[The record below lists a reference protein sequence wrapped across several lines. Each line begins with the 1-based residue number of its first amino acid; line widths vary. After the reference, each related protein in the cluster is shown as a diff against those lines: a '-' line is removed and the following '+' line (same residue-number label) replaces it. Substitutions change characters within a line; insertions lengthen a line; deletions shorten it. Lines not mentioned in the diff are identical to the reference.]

1 MIYTIPKEEVIVL
14 TEFLTESH
22 DHLEGIED
30 KVLQMEV
37 SRDPELINSI
47 FRPIHTV
54 KGTSSFLGLENI
66 SQLSHEME
74 TLLDDI
80 RKGRIA
86 PIDSDIIDVILESVD
101 TLDKMIRAAADAMA
115 KADTAADTVEAE
127 IEDIPYIETMNRVV
141 DVRKRKNAKAD
152 ADTGDTAEKR
162 KTGDEET
169 GGIDYAKISYPGEM
183 KMQFE
188 IEGIDKINV
197 IERTLL
203 TLEKNPRNIDL
214 YNDLFRA
221 LHTLKGN
228 TGVILSTIDDEK
240 ILKNHFLNDFRE
252 IAHNAESFVQKKRDS
267 KQTFKDDEIEILL
280 RAADCM
286 KHGLE
291 AFKENR
297 IPGKEACII
306 LEQLEALTAQTLE
319 TVYKGTG
326 EIKEIGGDSLAEAVS
341 NNLNQA
347 LDAIESGLEEIRDD
361 DKRINALKKMKRSY
375 KNLVKIGTRI
385 NHKLLVGKSDTAL
398 KLLDFMKIG
407 KDENEDIFIEELKK
421 DFLELRGK
429 ADRRKDRETPDR
441 RKATLPPP
449 TADKDLE
456 VRIGDKVLKVS
467 QEKID
472 IFMNL
477 IGELLVS
484 KNNLLAFEREVSMKY
499 DLPEIA
505 RRLKES
511 ADTIARIS
519 NQLQTNIMEIRM
531 LPVASAFSRFPRM
544 IRDLSKK
551 LDKKMRL
558 AISGEET
565 EVDKNIIEALADPLV
580 HMVRNSADHGIET
593 PEERAAAG
601 KPEEGT
607 ITLTAFNQGQYV
619 VIQIIDDGRGMDPH
633 KIKMKA
639 LEKALITP
647 EEVEQMDDGQALNLI
662 FLPGFSMAGKVSDV
676 SGRGVGMDVVKNN
689 IEKLG
694 GEAHIESK
702 IGEGS
707 TFTVKLPLTMAIG
720 RGLEVEAAR
729 NRYYIP
735 LEAIIETLRIPTDSI
750 FKYRGKEMTVIRDEL
765 IPVYRLAAQLGLEN
779 GNGKRRD
786 LRRTRK
792 NEALVLL
799 DVKGQKLGLAVD
811 SYYNE
816 TEYVIKP
823 LTGSIANIDGISGA
837 MITGEGKINLILDLM
852 RLF

>member
-1 MIYTIPKEEVIVL
+1 MKYTIPKDEVIVL
-14 TEFLTESH
+14 TEFLAESR

-37 SRDPELINSI
+37 AKDPELINSI

-66 SQLSHEME
+66 SRLSHEME

-80 RKGRIA
+80 RKGRIT

-101 TLDKMIRAAADAMA
+101 TLTKMIHTATDAMA
-115 KADTAADTVEAE
+115 KADTAAETVETE
-127 IEDIPYIETMNRVV
+127 IEDTPYLDVMNRVV
-141 DVRKRKNAKAD
+141 EVRNSKNSLSPSSKT
-152 ADTGDTAEKR
+152 TGDDEKN
-162 KTGDEET
+162 GT
-169 GGIDYAKISYPGEM
+169 GGEEIREIDYSGISYPGEM
-183 KMQFE
+183 KLQFE
-188 IEGIDKINV
+188 IEGLDKIAV

-203 TLEKNPRNIDL
+203 NLEKNLENIEL

-240 ILKNHFLNDFRE
+240 VRRDHFLNDFRRVS
-252 IAHNAESFVQKKRDS
+252 HSAESFVQKKRDA
-267 KQTFKDDEIEILL
+267 KYPLKEDEIEILL
-280 RAADCM
+280 NAADCM

-297 IPGKEACII
+297 KPEKEACAII
-306 LEQLEALTAQTLE
+306 EQLETLTTATLE
-319 TVYKGTG
+319 TVFLGTG
-326 EIKEIGGDSLAEAVS
+326 EIKEIGGDSLSEAVS
-341 NNLNQA
+341 NNLEQA
-347 LDAIESGLEEIRDD
+347 LEAIGSGLEEIVDEK
-361 DKRINALKKMKRSY
+361 KRETALKKMRRSY
-375 KNLVKIGTRI
+375 KNLVKIGTKI
-385 NHKLLVGKSDTAL
+385 NHQLLLNKSDNAL
-398 KLLDFMKIG
+398 KLIAFMLIG
-407 KDENEDIFIEELKK
+407 KDENDALFIDELKK

-429 ADRRKDRETPDR
+429 ADRRKDRQTADR

-449 TADKDLE
+449 TADKELE
-456 VRIGDKVLKVS
+456 VRIGEKVLKVS

-472 IFMNL
+472 VFMNL
-477 IGELLVS
+477 IGELLVG
-484 KNNLLAFEREVSMKY
+484 KNNLLAFEKEVSMKY

-519 NQLQTNIMEIRM
+519 NELQTNIMDIRM
-531 LPVASAFSRFPRM
+531 LPVASSFSKFPRM

-551 LDKKMRL
+551 LGKNMRL
-558 AISGEET
+558 VISGEET
-565 EVDKNIIEALADPLV
+565 EVDKNVIEALTDPLV

-593 PEERAAAG
+593 PDERAAAG

-607 ITLTAFNQGQYV
+607 VTLTAFNQGQYV
-619 VIQIIDDGRGMDPH
+619 VIQVIDDGRGMDPH

-639 LEKALITP
+639 LEKTLITP
-647 EEVEQMDDGQALNLI
+647 EEVEQMDDIQALNLI

-694 GEAHIESK
+694 GEAHIDSK
-702 IGEGS
+702 PGEGS

-720 RGLEVEAAR
+720 RGLEVEAAK

-750 FKYRGKEMTVIRDEL
+750 FKYRGKEMTVIRDQL
-765 IPVYRLAAQLGLEN
+765 IPVYRLGVQLGLET
-779 GNGKRRD
+779 GNGDRRGT
-786 LRRTRK
+786 LK
-792 NEALVLL
+792 NEPLVLL
-799 DVKGQKLGLAVD
+799 DVKGRRLGLAVD

-837 MITGEGKINLILDLM
+837 MITGEGKVNLILDLL

>member
-1 MIYTIPKEEVIVL
+1 VRYTIPKDEVIVL
-14 TEFLTESH
+14 TEFLAESH

-37 SRDPELINSI
+37 SKDPELINSI

-54 KGTSSFLGLENI
+54 KGTSSFLGLESI
-66 SQLSHEME
+66 SRLSHEME

-80 RKGRIA
+80 RKGRII

-101 TLDKMIRAAADAMA
+101 TLDKMIRTAADAMA
-115 KADTAADTVEAE
+115 KADTSTDPVETE
-127 IEDIPYIETMNRVV
+127 IEDIPYFDVMNRVM
-141 DVRKRKNAKAD
+141 DVRKSKNAKP
-152 ADTGDTAEKR
+152 AEAETTEKSG
-162 KTGDEET
+162 TVVEESRD
-169 GGIDYAKISYPGEM
+169 IDYSKISYPGEM

-203 TLEKNPRNIDL
+203 TLEKTPQNIDL

-228 TGVILSTIDDEK
+228 TGVILSTIDDDQ
-240 ILKNHFLNDFRE
+240 IRQDHFLNKFRE
-252 IAHNAESFVQKKRDS
+252 IAHNAESFVQKKRDT
-267 KQTFKDDEIEILL
+267 KRQIKEDEIEILL
-280 RAADCM
+280 NAADCM
-286 KHGLE
+286 KHGLQ

-297 IPGKEACII
+297 KPEKEACVI
-306 LEQLEALTAQTLE
+306 LEQLETLTSATLE
-319 TVYKGTG
+319 TVYGSAG
-326 EIKEIGGDSLAEAVS
+326 GIKEIGGDSLAEAVS
-341 NNLNQA
+341 NNLQQA
-347 LDAIESGLEEIRDD
+347 LEAIGAGLDEIGDD
-361 DKRINALKKMKRSY
+361 QKRENALKKMKRNY
-375 KNLVKIGTRI
+375 KNLVKIGTKI
-385 NHKLLVGKSDTAL
+385 NHELLVNKSGSAL
-398 KLLDFMKIG
+398 KLIDFMMIG
-407 KDENEDIFIEELKK
+407 KDENEEIFIEELKK
-421 DFLELRGK
+421 DFLELKGK
-429 ADRRKDRETPDR
+429 ADRRKDRETTDR

-449 TADKDLE
+449 TTDKELE
-456 VRIGDKVLKVS
+456 VRIGEKVLKVS

-472 IFMNL
+472 VFMNL

-484 KNNLLAFEREVSMKY
+484 KNNLLAFEREVSLKY

-531 LPVASAFSRFPRM
+531 LPVASSFSKFPRM

-558 AISGEET
+558 VISGEET
-565 EVDKNIIEALADPLV
+565 EVDKNVIEALTDPLV

-593 PEERAAAG
+593 PDVRTAAG

-607 ITLTAFNQGQYV
+607 ITLNAFNQGQYV

-647 EEVEQMDDGQALNLI
+647 EEVEQMDDLQALNLI

-702 IGEGS
+702 PGEGS

-720 RGLEVEAAR
+720 RGLEVEAAK

-735 LEAIIETLRIPTDSI
+735 LEAIIETLRIPTGSI

-765 IPVYRLAAQLGLEN
+765 IPVYNLAAQLGLES
-779 GNGKRRD
+779 GNGDPRN
-786 LRRTRK
+786 LRLTRK

-799 DVKGQKLGLAVD
+799 DVKGQKLGLTVD
-811 SYYNE
+811 NYYNE

-823 LTGSIANIDGISGA
+823 LTGTIANIEGISGA
-837 MITGEGKINLILDLM
+837 MITGEGKVNLILDLM